1 MTCLRVSTERVVRYV
16 VQRHHETVVDI
27 TESETGLVERI
38 GNQVVP
44 DRPHRSPVCI
54 ELDRRG
60 GEHALAPIQ
69 KPDLLLG
76 RVTAI
81 QNRKRPS
88 VKAGAALDLQSL
100 DREIGLGK
108 SEARGDVVNRI

>member
-27 TESETGLVERI
+27 AESETCLVERI
-38 GNQVVP
+38 GYQVVSN
-44 DRPHRSPVCI
+44 RPGRSPVCV
-54 ELDRRG
+54 ELDRRA

-76 RVTAI
+76 RVTAV
-81 QNRKRPS
+81 QNRKRQS
-88 VKAGAALDLQSL
+88 VEVGAAFDFHPL

-108 SEARGDVVNRI
+108 SEARGDVVN